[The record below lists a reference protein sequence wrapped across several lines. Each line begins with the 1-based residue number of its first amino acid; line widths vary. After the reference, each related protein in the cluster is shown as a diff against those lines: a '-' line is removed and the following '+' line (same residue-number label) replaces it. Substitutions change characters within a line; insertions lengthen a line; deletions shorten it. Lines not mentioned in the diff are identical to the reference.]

1 MGHHNPAEDVM
12 TTWPIAQPD
21 LFQLVPSQTEWVPA
35 QRRRA
40 VTLLQVLLM
49 EAIGVSA
56 GPRNAPETPEASDD
70 KNHA

>member
-1 MGHHNPAEDVM
+1 M

-21 LFQLVPSQTEWVPA
+21 LFQPVPSQTEWAPA

-40 VTLLQVLLM
+40 VTLLQQLLLM
-49 EAIGVSA
+49 EASGVSA
-56 GPRNAPETPEASDD
+56 GPRNTPETPEASDD